1 MRVVAARWRFP
12 CPCCGHRVFGEA
24 PGSYD
29 ICPVCFWEDDLSQLR
44 WPDTDGGANVPS
56 LIDAQANVARF
67 GAMEWRF
74 IRKARVPGMT
84 NLWIPSGVGS
94 ISIATRSKNTILGL
108 DYGALYPRDRTV
120 FYYWRRGDEKLRILR
135 SLQERIA
142 AVCVEKGLTP

>member
-1 MRVVAARWRFP
+1 M
-12 CPCCGHRVFGEA
+12 FGEA

-74 IRKARVPGMT
+74 IRKVRAPRNDEPMDPE
-84 NLWIPSGVGS
+84 WRRFDPDRDEIEEHIP
-94 ISIATRSKNTILGL
+94 GL

-120 FYYWRRGDEKLRILR
+120 FYYWRRGDERLRILR

>member
-1 MRVVAARWRFP
+1 M
-12 CPCCGHRVFGEA
+12 FGEA

-74 IRKARVPGMT
+74 IRKVRA
-84 NLWIPSGVGS
+84 
-94 ISIATRSKNTILGL
+94 
-108 DYGALYPRDRTV
+108 PRNDEPMDPE
-120 FYYWRRGDEKLRILR
+120 WRRFDLDRDEIEEHNPGSRLRRALPPR
-135 SLQERIA
+135 PH
-142 AVCVEKGLTP
+142 GLLLLASR